1 MSRPPSRTPTPTS
14 SSNTDS
20 DPVIASYDIYLT
32 ESDISRYVLQ
42 YLDRPTGHAYD
53 DNNGQKPIAFRQKT
67 KTGLVEVDVPINTR
81 VNYDLGKGL
90 RFGDALKKSR
100 SAREGGAYG
109 MAGGFSVGGGSG
121 GNAAQGKVKS
131 EEEQGKGYGS
141 LGGGSNEGT
150 EASLLKVQ
158 TLGGRIKSPED
169 GDPVYMLA
177 AFRGGECA
185 PSFLFLRAPFCSYGF
200 GGIVTLTGSFL
211 TDKLHLSPV
220 TAVVQLHPQLHHLD
234 AMDEMPKARGGKG
247 RKEGEEDRPE
257 PEART
262 IDVKV
267 KGAEDKEVQA
277 AGNLDLLKQMQDE
290 QWRTYDW
297 VDAEVCFKLPCSS
310 LFRDR
315 EAVRVTDDA
324 QNEESW
330 QIYDNYMMHQ
340 DVEELPQLESAINSE
355 DYLDKMSAPRIDPA
369 RPEMTGWAMKQNR
382 LKQKGVESSGS
393 STEEG

>member
-1 MSRPPSRTPTPTS
+1 MSPPPPSRTPTPTS
-14 SSNTDS
+14 SSNTTDS
-20 DPVIASYDIYLT
+20 DPIIASYDIYLT
-32 ESDISRYVLQ
+32 DSDISRYVLQ

-53 DNNGQKPIAFRQKT
+53 DNNGQKPVAFRQKT

-90 RFGDALKKSR
+90 RFGDALRKSR

-121 GNAAQGKVKS
+121 NAAQGKVKS
-131 EEEQGKGYGS
+131 EEGQGKGYGS
-141 LGGGSNEGT
+141 LGGGSSEGT

-177 AFRGGECA
+177 AFRG
-185 PSFLFLRAPFCSYGF
+185 
-200 GGIVTLTGSFL
+200 
-211 TDKLHLSPV
+211 DKLHLSPV

-247 RKEGEEDRPE
+247 RKEGQEDRPE

-267 KGAEDKEVQA
+267 KGAEDREVQV
-277 AGNLDLLKQMQDE
+277 AGNLELLKQMQDE
-290 QWRTYDW
+290 QWRTYGW
-297 VDAEVCFKLPCSS
+297 VDAE
-310 LFRDR
+310 
-315 EAVRVTDDA
+315 
-324 QNEESW
+324 NEESW

>member
-14 SSNTDS
+14 ADS
-20 DPVIASYDIYLT
+20 DPIIASYDIYLT
-32 ESDISRYVLQ
+32 DSDISRYVLQ

-53 DNNGQKPIAFRQKT
+53 DNNGQKPVSFRQKP

-90 RFGDALKKSR
+90 RFGDALRKSR

-109 MAGGFSVGGGSG
+109 MAGGFSVGGSGAGS
-121 GNAAQGKVKS
+121 NAQGKVKS
-131 EEEQGKGYGS
+131 EDGGQGSGHGS
-141 LGGGSNEGT
+141 LGGNEGT

-177 AFRGGECA
+177 AFRG
-185 PSFLFLRAPFCSYGF
+185 
-200 GGIVTLTGSFL
+200 
-211 TDKLHLSPV
+211 DKLHLSPV

-234 AMDEMPKARGGKG
+234 AMDEMPKTRGGKG

-262 IDVKV
+262 IDMKV
-267 KGAEDKEVQA
+267 KSAEDKEVQV
-277 AGNLDLLKQMQDE
+277 AGNLELLKQMQEE
-290 QWRTYDW
+290 QWKTYDW
-297 VDAEVCFKLPCSS
+297 VDAE
-310 LFRDR
+310 
-315 EAVRVTDDA
+315 
-324 QNEESW
+324 NEESW

-382 LKQKGVESSGS
+382 LKQKGAESSGS